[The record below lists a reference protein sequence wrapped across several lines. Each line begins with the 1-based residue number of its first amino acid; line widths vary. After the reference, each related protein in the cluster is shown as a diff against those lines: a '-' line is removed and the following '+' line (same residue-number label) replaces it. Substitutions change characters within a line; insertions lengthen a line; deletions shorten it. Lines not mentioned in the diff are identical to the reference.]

1 MRRRGPIRRGPVI
14 VAPRRGVGLG
24 TLAAGVGVGMLA
36 SSASR
41 PHYAPPPPPPPPQ
54 QVIHTYQQAPPQV
67 IHTVQQPGV
76 QPQVIYDQATGQ
88 YYQVAQ
94 PPVVQTTVQNPYG
107 Y

>member
-1 MRRRGPIRRGPVI
+1 MRRRGPMRRPVI

-41 PHYAPPPPPPPPQ
+41 PHYAPPPPPQ
-54 QVIHTYQQAPPQV
+54 QVIHTYQQPPPQV
-67 IHTVQQPGV
+67 IVQQPGV
-76 QPQVIYDQATGQ
+76 QPQMIFDPATGQ
-88 YYQVAQ
+88 YCQVAQ
-94 PPVVQTTVQNPYG
+94 PPIVQTTTVQNPYG

>member
-1 MRRRGPIRRGPVI
+1 MRRRGMMRRPVV

-36 SSASR
+36 SSAAR
-41 PHYAPPPPPPPPQ
+41 PHYQPPPPPPPPQ
-54 QVIHTYQQAPPQV
+54 VIHTYQQPTV
-67 IHTVQQPGV
+67 VHTVQQPGYV
-76 QPQVIYDQATGQ
+76 TTGVPPQMVYDQATGQ

-94 PPVVQTTVQNPYG
+94 PHPYG